1 MREKF
6 FILAVILGT
15 IPAIASDCL
24 YGDCGLDLV
33 NEAKEDFLVPN
44 NPPENLWSKNISA
57 VATVISEDQETK
69 ITSTDYCPFDTELE
83 CEIWRT
89 KPMVSEVVAPRSKQ
103 IQDGYMTEFLS
114 AVESGIC
121 ITGDHPA
128 AAPFLQRY
136 KQLVQSARS
145 CCTEGMTYSLRDSGA
160 SKGLVY
166 KNLVDD
172 ANFYNMYDR
181 CLMTTDNEINAT
193 YQDEEE
199 LATMAKNVRNE
210 CLCRSRSWYT
220 AMLAP
225 FVDAW
230 RASPTFAASPFYW
243 TYTDGVG
250 RTVDVS
256 INNDVETV
264 LRLLEKCP

>member
-1 MREKF
+1 MSF
-6 FILAVILGT
+6 VT
-15 IPAIASDCL
+15 PAMASDCL
-24 YGDCGLDLV
+24 DSDCGLNIATV
-33 NEAKEDFLVPN
+33 EETEEFLVPN
-44 NPPENLWSKNISA
+44 RPADDLWGKSTTA
-57 VATVISEDQETK
+57 VVTKQETK
-69 ITSTDYCPFDTELE
+69 IINTDEYCPFDTELE

-89 KPMVSEVVAPRSKQ
+89 KPIVREVVAPRSKQ
-103 IQDGYMTEFLS
+103 IQDGYMNEFLS
-114 AVESGIC
+114 VVESGIC

-128 AAPFLQRY
+128 AAPFLNRY
-136 KQLVQSARS
+136 KSLMQSARA

-166 KNLVDD
+166 KTIVDD

-181 CLMTTDNEINAT
+181 CLMTNDNEINAL
-193 YQDEEE
+193 YEDEEE
-199 LATMAKNVRNE
+199 LADMAKDVRNE
-210 CLCRSRSWYT
+210 CLCRSRDWYQS
-220 AMLAP
+220 MLAP

-250 RTVDVS
+250 RTVEVS

-264 LRLLEKCP
+264 LRLLENCP